1 MRPTLRLG
9 RVFGI
14 EVGLNWSLL
23 FIFALIAWSLAASVL
38 PQQVRDQ
45 PKVAYWAAGLVG
57 AIVFFLCL
65 LAHELAHSVVARR
78 LGVGVSDITLWLF
91 GGVSRLEGTPRSA
104 RAEALITAVGPAT
117 SAVLGG
123 LGFLVAWALG
133 TLGAPPLASDLA
145 FWLGWIN
152 VALAVFNLLPAFPL
166 DGGRLL
172 SALLWWVRGSRTR
185 GVVGAARAGRVF
197 AALLIA
203 LGLIVLFFQDVLQ
216 GVWLA
221 FIGWF
226 LLSAAGAEESQVVT
240 RELLGPV
247 RVAEA
252 MSAPV
257 VVVPDWTTVDAFL
270 SDLAHQHHFSTYP
283 LRDLQGRLSGVVRL
297 RAVLPHARANPPA
310 RLRDLATRVDA
321 MPRTTPQETLGDLL
335 DRIGPAIDQRVLVF
349 DGSELVGILSPS
361 DVTRLV
367 ALRRATGGRTGS
379 APAGH
384 V

>member
-38 PQQVRDQ
+38 PEQVPRQ
-45 PKVAYWAAGLVG
+45 STVAYWAVGIVG

-65 LAHELAHSVVARR
+65 LAHELAHSVTARR

-91 GGVSRLEGTPRSA
+91 GGVSRLEGAPRSA
-104 RAEALITAVGPAT
+104 PAEALITAVGPAT

-123 LGFLVAWALG
+123 LGFLIAWALG
-133 TLGAPPLASDLA
+133 TLGAPPLAADLA

-152 VALAVFNLLPAFPL
+152 LALAVFNLLPAFPL

-172 SALLWWVRGSRTR
+172 GSLLWWRSGSRTR
-185 GVVGAARAGRVF
+185 GVVWAARAGRVV
-197 AALLIA
+197 AGLLIA
-203 LGLIVLFFQDVLQ
+203 LGLVVLFFQDVLQ

-247 RVAEA
+247 RVADA

-283 LRDLQGRLSGVVRL
+283 LRDLEGRLSGVVRL
-297 RAVLPHARANPPA
+297 RALVPAARADPPR
-310 RLRDLATRVDA
+310 RLRDLATSLDA
-321 MPRTTPQETLGDLL
+321 MPRATPQESLGELL
-335 DRIGPAIDQRVLVF
+335 ERIGPAIEQRVLVF
-349 DGSELVGILSPS
+349 DGEELVGILSPS
-361 DVTRLV
+361 DVTRTV
-367 ALRRATGGRTGS
+367 TLRRATGAR
-379 APAGH
+379 AGG
-384 V
+384 